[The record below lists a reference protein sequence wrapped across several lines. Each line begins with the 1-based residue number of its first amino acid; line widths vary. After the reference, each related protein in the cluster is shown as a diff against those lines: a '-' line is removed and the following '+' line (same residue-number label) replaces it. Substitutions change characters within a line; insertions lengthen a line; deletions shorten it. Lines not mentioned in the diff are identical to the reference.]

1 MRSCCVNAWGHSS
14 GWPMAEKGP
23 PAAFAREPYKVKPR
37 NTANMRPIAQAI
49 QIALFRTDR
58 GDNIPRIIKIG
69 ERLVRD
75 AVAGDNEALAFIR
88 DMYEGKT
95 KDSSGDT
102 DPGETLGSVAIV
114 ELLKHL
120 IEQKREG
127 ATIVEAKIASGRP
140 PVTDVV
146 ADMVER
152 SRKE

>member
-1 MRSCCVNAWGHSS
+1 
-14 GWPMAEKGP
+14 MAEKGP
-23 PAAFAREPYKVKPR
+23 PAAFPREPYKVKPR

-88 DMYEGKT
+88 DMYEGKVVD
-95 KDSSGDT
+95 KGQ
-102 DPGETLGSVAIV
+102 GEAVETLGSVAIV

-120 IEQKREG
+120 IEQKRE
-127 ATIVEAKIASGRP
+127 TLTEVKIVDNRS